1 MLTVNAFS
9 IVQSLPMGVPDERLK
24 LRVTIDQKFR
34 ENIRL
39 SQAVSVCQ
47 SQLTPPAKVPSSP
60 TCSSPERG
68 SEADSSLYSEA
79 GMYGKQ
85 YRAGVVEW
93 GGAQYGD
100 QTGYQPPSYQCYS
113 QPGQLYNNTRN
124 QERVILVKNEP
135 QVCS

>member
-1 MLTVNAFS
+1 MSVD
-9 IVQSLPMGVPDERLK
+9 PRL
-24 LRVTIDQKFR
+24 R

-39 SQAVSVCQ
+39 TGP

-68 SEADSSLYSEA
+68 GEGENSLYEA
-79 GMYGKQ
+79 GGGMYGKQ

-135 QVCS
+135 QVWRYSVCCVVTVTPVSPPDRRCQD